1 MTAIPPLG
9 AVTSALGAVAG
20 VAPTTAA
27 GTTAGVA
34 PASGSGFATTLVS
47 SLENV
52 QKLQANSAD
61 LAIQAA
67 TGDLNDVADYTVA
80 ASKAQMATEVTVA
93 VRNKALDS
101 FNEIMRMQ
109 V

>member
-9 AVTSALGAVAG
+9 AVTSAPGAVAG
-20 VAPTTAA
+20 VTGTTAA
-27 GTTAGVA
+27 GTAAGVA

-61 LAIQAA
+61 LAVQAA
-67 TGDLNDVADYTVA
+67 TGDLNDIADYTVA
-80 ASKAQMATEVTVA
+80 ASKAQMATEITVA
-93 VRNKALDS
+93 VRNKGLEA